1 MNDELLKPGELR
13 KVNESLARCAA
24 CDTLLRRME
33 QLGLPVDELRK
44 RKEAQELLMKGMLE
58 VHRMTQPTQ

>member
-1 MNDELLKPGELR
+1 MTEPLLKPGEVR

-24 CDTLLRRME
+24 CDTIIQRMK
-33 QLGLPVDELRK
+33 QLGLPTEELEK

-58 VHRMTQPTQ
+58 VHRMTQPQQ